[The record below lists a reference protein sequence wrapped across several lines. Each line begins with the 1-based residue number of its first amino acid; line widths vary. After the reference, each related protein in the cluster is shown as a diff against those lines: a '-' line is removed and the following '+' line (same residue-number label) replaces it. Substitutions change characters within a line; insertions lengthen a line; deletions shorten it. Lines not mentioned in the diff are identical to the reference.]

1 MESIASQTS
10 LSHLAFTF
18 GEGRARCGF
27 PQGDIDE
34 AFLADGD
41 DEAAFVLEAAIAIP
55 GFVVLAVLE
64 ARGRKIPQAEDAE
77 LFVTGG
83 RQVIGIQQEC
93 TPGKYIQG
101 GASRITVYL
110 KILHYWQVCG
120 RVDDDRGVV
129 HGYQLAQHGNQH
141 GGEVGTPGGWNQ
153 GGDVFAESVEGWHAL
168 TASSYWSAHDSVNPH
183 NN

>member
-1 MESIASQTS
+1 MQLRPQVDASLCVAACCPVLLAQG
-10 LSHLAFTF
+10 LYRRIDVFKYLAFTF

-93 TPGKYIQG
+93 TRGKYIQR
-101 GASRITVYL
+101 GASLIT
-110 KILHYWQVCG
+110 G
-120 RVDDDRGVV
+120 
-129 HGYQLAQHGNQH
+129 
-141 GGEVGTPGGWNQ
+141 
-153 GGDVFAESVEGWHAL
+153 
-168 TASSYWSAHDSVNPH
+168 
-183 NN
+183 